1 MQKSGP
7 GMPPRLRPGTPGTTP
22 RPTSWSPSDDPIASP
37 CSFVACARRGSPYR
51 APRRVAR
58 RLFSC
63 PRSPS
68 RPVPARDRSRRDLP
82 TRASV
87 HRADG
92 PCPSRCDA
100 RRYLRSTRGTT
111 DRRQAPRASRRARSI
126 SRRRPSHWEISSP
139 ASTWSTP
146 RGWHRVASTRRSSRS
161 TARTFEAT
169 GPRTPP
175 RRGPRAPPWTAS
187 SRVRDWPPT
196 PGTMTVAAL
205 RNPSLC
211 VPNPLSLTTYAE

>member
-1 MQKSGP
+1 MGKSGP

-82 TRASV
+82 TRAYV

-126 SRRRPSHWEISSP
+126 SRRRPSHWEISLLHVS
-139 ASTWSTP
+139 
-146 RGWHRVASTRRSSRS
+146 RGWHRVASTRGSSRS
-161 TARTFEAT
+161 AARTFEAT
-169 GPRTPP
+169 RPRTPP

-205 RNPSLC
+205 CNPSLC

>member
-1 MQKSGP
+1 
-7 GMPPRLRPGTPGTTP
+7 MPRRLRPGTPGTTP

-82 TRASV
+82 TRAYV

-126 SRRRPSHWEISSP
+126 SRRRPSHWEISLLHVS
-139 ASTWSTP
+139 
-146 RGWHRVASTRRSSRS
+146 RGWHRVASTRGSSRS
-161 TARTFEAT
+161 AARTFEAT
-169 GPRTPP
+169 RPRTPP

-205 RNPSLC
+205 SNPSLC

>member
-1 MQKSGP
+1 VGKSGP

-82 TRASV
+82 TRAYV

-126 SRRRPSHWEISSP
+126 SRRRPSHWEISLLHVS
-139 ASTWSTP
+139 
-146 RGWHRVASTRRSSRS
+146 RGWHRVASTRGSSRS
-161 TARTFEAT
+161 AARTFEAT
-169 GPRTPP
+169 RPRTPP

-205 RNPSLC
+205 CNPSLC

>member
-1 MQKSGP
+1 
-7 GMPPRLRPGTPGTTP
+7 MPRRLRPGTPGTTP

-82 TRASV
+82 TRAYV

-126 SRRRPSHWEISSP
+126 SRRRPSHWEISLLHVS
-139 ASTWSTP
+139 
-146 RGWHRVASTRRSSRS
+146 RGWHRVASTRGSSRS
-161 TARTFEAT
+161 AARTFEAT
-169 GPRTPP
+169 RPRTPP

-205 RNPSLC
+205 CNPSLC

>member
-1 MQKSGP
+1 MGKSGP

-82 TRASV
+82 TRAYV

-126 SRRRPSHWEISSP
+126 SRRRPSHWEISLLHVS
-139 ASTWSTP
+139 
-146 RGWHRVASTRRSSRS
+146 RGWHRVASTRGSSRS
-161 TARTFEAT
+161 AARTFEAT
-169 GPRTPP
+169 RPRTPP
-175 RRGPRAPPWTAS
+175 RRGPRAPPWMAS

-205 RNPSLC
+205 SYPSLC

>member
-1 MQKSGP
+1 MEKSGP
-7 GMPPRLRPGTPGTTP
+7 GMPRRLRPGTPGTTP

-82 TRASV
+82 TRAYV

-126 SRRRPSHWEISSP
+126 SRRRPSHWEISLLHVS
-139 ASTWSTP
+139 
-146 RGWHRVASTRRSSRS
+146 RGWHRVASTRGSSRS
-161 TARTFEAT
+161 AARTFEAT
-169 GPRTPP
+169 RPRTPP

-205 RNPSLC
+205 CNPSLC

>member
-1 MQKSGP
+1 
-7 GMPPRLRPGTPGTTP
+7 MPPRLRPGTPGTTP

-126 SRRRPSHWEISSP
+126 SRRRPSHWEISLLHVS
-139 ASTWSTP
+139 
-146 RGWHRVASTRRSSRS
+146 RGWHRVASTRGSSRS
-161 TARTFEAT
+161 AARTFEAT
-169 GPRTPP
+169 RPRTPP

-205 RNPSLC
+205 CNPSLC